1 MLKFFFLSPCEKKI
15 TLRGRKATAKNRRG
29 DYSFF
34 FSFLNTFAGSLRI
47 AYPWCSIY
55 IMQPDMQPDNLRYP
69 SGVVVV
75 GRRLVVDGLVG
86 YIPAGYIPADCS
98 PADCTLADCTL
109 ADCILVGYSIRDAA
123 AAGSTA
129 AVVGVGIHAPE
140 FCSDE
145 RMKVAGWRD
154 GNIGS
159 SRRRFRRSNR

>member
-1 MLKFFFLSPCEKKI
+1 MKKNNTEGKKGNCKEQKGRLFF
-15 TLRGRKATAKNRRG
+15 
-29 DYSFF
+29 FF

-55 IMQPDMQPDNLRYP
+55 IMQPDMQPDSLRYP

>member
-1 MLKFFFLSPCEKKI
+1 MALLVI
-15 TLRGRKATAKNRRG
+15 
-29 DYSFF
+29 
-34 FSFLNTFAGSLRI
+34 SL
-47 AYPWCSIY
+47 
-55 IMQPDMQPDNLRYP
+55 
-69 SGVVVV
+69 
-75 GRRLVVDGLVG
+75 LVISLLIV
-86 YIPAGYIPADCS
+86 A
-98 PADCTLADCTL
+98 ADCTLAG
-109 ADCILVGYSIRDAA
+109 CILVGYSIRDAAA

>member
-1 MLKFFFLSPCEKKI
+1 
-15 TLRGRKATAKNRRG
+15 
-29 DYSFF
+29 
-34 FSFLNTFAGSLRI
+34 
-47 AYPWCSIY
+47 
-55 IMQPDMQPDNLRYP
+55 MQPDMQPDNLRYP

-86 YIPAGYIPADCS
+86 YIPAGNIPADCS
-98 PADCTLADCTL
+98 PADCTL
-109 ADCILVGYSIRDAA
+109 ADCILVGYSIRDSA

>member
-1 MLKFFFLSPCEKKI
+1 
-15 TLRGRKATAKNRRG
+15 
-29 DYSFF
+29 
-34 FSFLNTFAGSLRI
+34 
-47 AYPWCSIY
+47 
-55 IMQPDMQPDNLRYP
+55 MQPDMQPDNLRYP

-86 YIPAGYIPADCS
+86 YIPAGNIPADCS
-98 PADCTLADCTL
+98 PADCSPADCIL
-109 ADCILVGYSIRDAA
+109 ADCILVGYSIRDSA

-140 FCSDE
+140 FCSDG
-145 RMKVAGWRD
+145 RMKVVGRRG